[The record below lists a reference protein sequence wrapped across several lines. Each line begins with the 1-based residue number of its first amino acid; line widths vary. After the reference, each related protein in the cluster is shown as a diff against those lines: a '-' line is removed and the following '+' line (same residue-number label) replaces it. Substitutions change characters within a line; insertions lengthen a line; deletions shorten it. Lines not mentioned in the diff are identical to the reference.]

1 MPLFAPKLFSARTID
16 KYLTDTVALNASSL
30 FTAGEWSSP
39 SLKRIFIPAGVTIGS
54 TAVATPAFDTSSGF
68 GGWLEIYLNGNI
80 DGAGGQPN
88 GGVGGNALKVSS
100 PRVRLFGTG
109 KLRPGGGAGGQGGQG
124 GQGIYY
130 TGRTVTDG
138 PTFQA
143 YNYWYGL
150 NATGNQIGGA
160 RWGGGDQFSTYAPA
174 GFSYGPSAYQYT
186 ITSTNGQGNVNGT
199 VDVYSIYRQYTVYD
213 VPNLTSG
220 GTGGNGGRGQGYD
233 GANASG
239 SGGGTGGTNA
249 GNGGLGGTG
258 GGFGDS
264 GTTGITGNAGNN
276 GSGAVGMSGGLSG
289 FAIDGIANLE
299 NSFSGTTLGRTQ

>member
-1 MPLFAPKLFSARTID
+1 MPLFLPKLFSARTID

-39 SLKRIFIPAGVTIGS
+39 SLKRIFIPSGVTIGS
-54 TAVATPAFDTSSGF
+54 TAIATPAFDTSSGF
-68 GGWLEIYLNGNI
+68 GGYLEIYLNGNI
-80 DGAGGQPN
+80 DGAGGVPN

-124 GQGIYY
+124 GQGLYY
-130 TGRTVTDG
+130 SGRTVTDG
-138 PTFQA
+138 PYYSRGGYCYVVTS
-143 YNYWYGL
+143 
-150 NATGNQIGGA
+150 GNGAGYSGGFY
-160 RWGGGDQFSTYAPA
+160 WGGSNPPPGGY
-174 GFSYGPSAYQYT
+174 SYFASSFAEHLD
-186 ITSTNGQGNVNGT
+186 SFNGQGNLNGT
-199 VDVYSIYRQYTVYD
+199 ADFYYVYRQYTVYD
-213 VPNLTSG
+213 VPNYTDG

-233 GANASG
+233 GASASG

-264 GTTGITGNAGNN
+264 GTTGVTGNAGNN
-276 GSGAVGMSGGLSG
+276 SSGNVGMSGGLSG